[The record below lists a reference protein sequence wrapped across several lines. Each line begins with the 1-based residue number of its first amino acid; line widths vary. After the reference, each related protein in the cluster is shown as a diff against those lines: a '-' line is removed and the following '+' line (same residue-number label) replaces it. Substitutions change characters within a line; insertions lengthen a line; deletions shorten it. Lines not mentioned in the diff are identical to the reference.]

1 MSSNI
6 AKRGLATDPKAFLTD
21 VYGKE
26 AELLQRKLDLTHSI
40 SHDLTKG
47 HVGEEHWIEIL
58 QKYLPNRFQVGSG
71 IIMDSDGKTSDQI
84 DVVIHDHQYTPT
96 LLGQGSH
103 GYILAE
109 AVYASFEVKP
119 ILDKEQMEYAGD
131 KVKSVRA
138 LHRTSITTISSGKEQ
153 PPRKL
158 FPIVGGILTR
168 ETSWKKGL
176 ESPSFRACR
185 DGLADDRAL
194 DCGCVLGAGSFDRFD
209 LLSTVVDEP
218 GKEGA
223 WAVAQADAGL
233 IFFLFRLLGWLN
245 RVGTVPA
252 VDWNKYAEIFRAYA
266 VSSESG
272 PKRP

>member
-21 VYGKE
+21 IYGKE
-26 AELLQRKLDLTHSI
+26 AELLQRKLDLTDSI
-40 SHDLTKG
+40 SHDPTKG

-58 QKYLPNRFQVGSG
+58 QKYLPRRFQVRSG

-84 DVVIHDHQYTPT
+84 DVVIHDQQYTPT

-109 AVYASFEVKP
+109 AVYAVFEVKP
-119 ILDKEQMEYAGD
+119 TLDKEQMEYAGD

-138 LHRTSITTISSGKEQ
+138 LRRTNIPTISSGEAKR
-153 PPRKL
+153 PRPL

-168 ETSWKKGL
+168 ETSWKDGL
-176 ESPSFRACR
+176 ESTPFRACR
-185 DGLADDRAL
+185 DGLVDDRAL
-194 DCGCVLGAGSFDRFD
+194 DCGCVLGAGSFDRFEF
-209 LLSTVVDEP
+209 LSTAVDDPRKP
-218 GKEGA
+218 GD
-223 WAVAQADAGL
+223 WAVAKADVGL

-252 VDWNKYAEIFRAYA
+252 VDWDKYAAIFR
-266 VSSESG
+266 G
-272 PKRP
+272 